1 MDIEIIPTTELLCH
15 TTIFSQLIL
24 GASRTTSR
32 LFIDSLIVY
41 NSSIHCFE
49 NTKTTNFIF
58 FVNMIYQI
66 GEQLIMKEQPFLYYK
81 KHSIQFSSLT
91 IRLRI
96 ILGIY
101 FWHSTYCSQ

>member
-49 NTKTTNFIF
+49 NTKTTDFICHYDLPNCRTIDNERTAF
-58 FVNMIYQI
+58 
-66 GEQLIMKEQPFLYYK
+66 
-81 KHSIQFSSLT
+81 SIL
-91 IRLRI
+91 
-96 ILGIY
+96 
-101 FWHSTYCSQ
+101 

>member
-58 FVNMIYQI
+58 HYDIPNCRTIENEKKTAFSVLKSTVFN
-66 GEQLIMKEQPFLYYK
+66 FLL
-81 KHSIQFSSLT
+81 SLYAYV
-91 IRLRI
+91 L
-96 ILGIY
+96 
-101 FWHSTYCSQ
+101 F